1 MKSSRLFDRLGR
13 LARAVRTR
21 VTQGGPLQTT
31 LWGLGGLLLLTL
43 LGVAVMVLVY
53 GSQLPSLDR
62 VTDYQPRQ
70 PLQVFTR
77 DGVEI
82 AQFGTERRIF
92 IPIQDMPQ
100 RMQDALLAIED
111 SRFREHSGID
121 FLGVARAMVANLGG
135 GRAQGASTI
144 TQQVARNFFLS
155 SRRTLERK
163 IKEALLALEMER
175 VLSKDQILELYMNQ
189 IYLGHRAYG
198 FGAAAQTYFG
208 KPLAE
213 LTIAECA
220 MLAGLP
226 QNPAYANPQTNLA
239 RAVARQHLVLGR
251 MLDTGVIS
259 QAEHDAAMAQ
269 KLVIQSRTV
278 VEVHADYVAEMAR
291 RAVVDQFGDQAYSK
305 GIKVYTSLLAQDQE
319 AAWQSL
325 RKGLLDQDRR
335 QAWRGPEDHE
345 ELPSADDEVAITAAL
360 KDHPDDETLRV
371 AVVLKASPRDVQARL
386 ASGESVSL
394 QGEGLRWA
402 QPALSP
408 KASEELRLDRGAII
422 RVMQDDKGRW
432 AISQFPEAQAAFVSL
447 DPGTGRVR
455 AMVGGFD
462 FTRQP
467 FNHATQAWRQPGS
480 SFKPFLFSAALEHG
494 VMPATMISDAPL
506 TIGDWSP
513 QDAEAEGGVPMT
525 MRQALAESRNL
536 VSIRLLQLMGLRDAR
551 QWLTRFGFDL
561 DRQPDNLTLAL
572 GAGSTTPLQQATA
585 YAVFANGGHKVS
597 PVVIERIV
605 DAAGQTVFEA
615 PPPPLL
621 REVPLP
627 APPGAV
633 PAQAPPSPADA
644 ASGPSAA
651 ASAPFFQNTLVV
663 PGDQA
668 VDGDRVLS
676 QRNVFMV
683 TSLLQEVTRTGTAAR
698 AQAELRRPDIYGK
711 TGTTNDVFD
720 AWFAG
725 FQPSV
730 VAVAWMGYDQPRS
743 LGSRQSGAGLS
754 LPIWIGYM
762 NKVLKNVPVQPLEA
776 PAGVL
781 KVDGDWVYSEFAD
794 GSFVHGVDL
803 EEPALAASAP
813 ASAASGPGAAA
824 WPPFMPL
831 PGASAAH

>member
-1 MKSSRLFDRLGR
+1 MKSSSLLARLGH
-13 LARAVRTR
+13 LARVAQHHLRQASPR
-21 VTQGGPLQTT
+21 QTV
-31 LWGLGGLLLLTL
+31 LWGLLGLLVLAALGLGATL
-43 LGVAVMVLVY
+43 LVY
-53 GSQLPSLDR
+53 STQLPSLDR

-82 AQFGTERRIF
+82 AQFGAERRIF
-92 IPIQDMPQ
+92 IPITDIPQ
-100 RMQDALLAIED
+100 RMQDAVLAIED

-121 FLGVARAMVANLGG
+121 FLGVARALVSNLGG

-163 IKEALLALEMER
+163 LKEALLALEMER
-175 VLSKDQILELYMNQ
+175 ALSKDQILELYMNQ

-198 FGAAAQTYFG
+198 FGAAAQVYFG

-213 LTIAECA
+213 LNIAESA

-226 QNPAYANPQTNLA
+226 QNPSYANPQTNLA

-251 MLDTGVIS
+251 MLDTGVIT
-259 QAEHDAAMAQ
+259 QAEYDTALAQ
-269 KLVIQSRTV
+269 KLVIQSRNV
-278 VEVHADYVAEMAR
+278 VEVHAEYVAEMAR
-291 RAVVDQFGDQAYSK
+291 RAVVEQFGDQAYSK

-335 QAWRGPEDHE
+335 QAWRGPEDRE
-345 ELPSADDEVAITAAL
+345 DLPAADDEVAITAAF
-360 KDHPDDETLRV
+360 KEHPDDDMLRV
-371 AVVLKASPRDVQARL
+371 AIVLQAGPKEVQLRL
-386 ASGESVSL
+386 ASGESVTL

-408 KASEELRLDRGAII
+408 KASDELRLDRGAIV
-422 RVMQDDKGRW
+422 RVLQDDKGRW
-432 AISQFPEAQAAFVSL
+432 AISQFPQAQAAFVAL

-480 SFKPFLFSAALEHG
+480 SFKPFLFSSALEHG

-506 TIGDWSP
+506 TIGNWSP

-536 VSIRLLQLMGLRDAR
+536 VSIRLLQLVGLKDAR
-551 QWLTRFGFDL
+551 QWMSRFGFEL

-572 GAGSTTPLQQATA
+572 GAGSTTPLQLASA

-605 DAAGQTVFEA
+605 DAAGNTVFEA
-615 PPPPLL
+615 PPAPLL

-627 APPGAV
+627 APPA
-633 PAQAPPSPADA
+633 ALMPADT
-644 ASGPSAA
+644 ASAP
-651 ASAPFFQNTLVV
+651 APFFQDTLVV

-683 TSLLQEVTRTGTAAR
+683 TSLLQEVTRSGTAAR

-754 LPIWIGYM
+754 LPIWLGYM
-762 NKVLKNVPVQPLEA
+762 KTVLKNVPVQTLTP
-776 PAGVL
+776 PPGVSQ
-781 KVDGDWVYSEFAD
+781 VDGDWVYNEFTD
-794 GSFVHGVDL
+794 GSYVRGVDL
-803 EEPALAASAP
+803 EPAPEPAAP
-813 ASAASGPGAAA
+813 ASGL
-824 WPPFMPL
+824 WPPFRPL
-831 PGASAAH
+831 PGASAPP